1 MFDLGYDPLGF
12 DGISLEQAIYMQQ
25 LRDGVV
31 YGFTAAPG
39 AILSFPHRLLGKI
52 RNLNIGIT
60 TSRNCELSI
69 ENKKDIRNQMKEN
82 EKLAENNKKN
92 ITIKFSYFCN
102 SSTGKTEV
110 EKYRDSM
117 RTIIKK
123 NKEVEEAGNKLEFNP
138 TTLEYNELVA
148 PDTLETGW
156 EYVKK
161 YNKIGGSNI
170 TKIRV
175 FINDNEYKEVPYLGP
190 ISDEY
195 HKILFSSSFDI
206 FPTKQLNKIKN

>member
-1 MFDLGYDPLGF
+1 MFDLGYNPLGF
-12 DGISLEQAIYMQQ
+12 DGISLENAIYMQQ
-25 LRDGVV
+25 LRDGLV

-52 RNLNIGIT
+52 RNLNIGVT
-60 TSRNCELSI
+60 TSRKCELSR
-69 ENKKDIRNQMKEN
+69 ENKKDIRTQMKEN
-82 EKLAENNKKN
+82 EKLLTVDKKD

-102 SSTGKTEV
+102 SSTGEKEV
-110 EKYRDSM
+110 KEYRDSM
-117 RTIIKK
+117 RDFIKK
-123 NKEVEEAGNKLEFNP
+123 NKDAEAAGRRGAFNPNTLEFKAL
-138 TTLEYNELVA
+138 TTPY
-148 PDTLETGW
+148 TLDTGW

-195 HKILFSSSFDI
+195 HKILFSGSFDI